1 MNARA
6 QPNSV
11 GDDVRSLT
19 TVQYATEWNRRWV
32 ALRAGS
38 LSLPRR
44 RGEGWGEG
52 LRASASAP
60 PPLIRPSATFSSP
73 PRKGEGAR
81 RSIQLAFHWFTFSLR
96 EVRDSSRR
104 LLHLPSFACPH
115 SLALI
120 FICLAQLTF
129 AAPKQSPIISL
140 APDGKLAYDLDA
152 RGNRPPDFSTCGYAG
167 QDRPIPDA
175 PIRIVIEAKPGDATA
190 IIQRAIDHV
199 ATLAP
204 NTNGLRGAVLL
215 LAGRHEIHGALH
227 LRASGIVL
235 RGQGPAHTTLFAA
248 GTDRRTLIQVRGQ
261 PIGPISPLGP
271 ISDPYVPV
279 GSTTLRLPSTAALTP
294 GTRLLITRPSTREW
308 IARLGMTD
316 FGGGDGDWRLTWRP
330 GSRDL
335 VWDRTVT
342 AVSGDRVTLDAPLTT
357 ALEADFGGG
366 TVATYSWP
374 GRVENIGIEN
384 LRLESAHDPKNAKD
398 ENHAW
403 FAITMEHARDAW
415 VRQVTFAHFAG
426 SAVALWESTSRVTVQ
441 DCLSLAPVS
450 EDAGGRRNTFFTAGQ
465 QTLFLRC
472 WAERGRHDFAA
483 GHCAAGPNAFVQCE
497 SSQPTRDSGA
507 IESWASGTLFD
518 NVSVDG
524 HNLSFANRGSAGQG
538 AGWSA
543 ANSVFWNCS
552 AALIRLANPPG
563 AQNWAFGS
571 WAEFEGDGV
580 WRSSNEFAKPE
591 SLFAAQ
597 LKDRLGPAAVA
608 RLQLFPRG
616 SGDSSTNPSLELAAR
631 LTAAARERFPQL
643 RDYIANAPARAAI
656 PCEPGNA
663 PRVESLPSDTRGS
676 ASRSALSL
684 APGFSPVSPP
694 PEKRE
699 TVSTVSPKAEAVE
712 TAFPAGRA
720 NTGLTPGA
728 NETAAPGLPPHSPS
742 PIPHSLLLSVSN
754 GWLVCDGKLLIGQ
767 QTDVAWWRG
776 NTRVAEAANFGIA
789 LTRFVPGR
797 TGPGLTDD
805 LPQLA
810 DSFASRG
817 ITALNHNYGLWYDR
831 RRDDHQRIRRAT
843 GDVWPPFYE
852 QPFARSGQGT
862 AWDGLSRYD
871 LTQFNPWYWSRLR
884 EFAAL
889 AEPRGLVLFH
899 QHYFQHNILEA
910 GAHWAD
916 SPWRSA
922 NNVNETGFPEPPPYA
937 GDKRIFLAEQFYD
950 LSNPVRRDLHR
961 RFIRQC
967 LDNFTGQPNVIQF
980 TSAEF
985 TGPKYF
991 VEFWLDTI
999 AEWKNERSRRG
1010 QEADS
1015 ANAQPVR
1022 LLTSAAT
1029 LVALST
1035 TKDVQD
1041 ALLAD
1046 ANRVALVDVIDLRYW
1061 WRTDKGDFTPPG
1073 GQNLAP
1079 RQFERQFRGGR
1090 PKDHN
1095 LAAMAAEYRAKFPT
1109 KPVLASVGEPGW
1121 AYLCAG
1127 GSLPNLPQTTDAKL
1141 LAAIPR
1147 MTPWRAD
1154 AAKKQWSLR
1163 EPGKQ
1168 LLVFC
1173 GGSTEVDLSGE
1184 TGVFVVTQIDL
1195 KTGQLKPVAQP
1206 VQAGGVVKLS
1216 SADGPMVCWLQ
1227 KVRTR

>member
-1 MNARA
+1 
-6 QPNSV
+6 V
-11 GDDVRSLT
+11 
-19 TVQYATEWNRRWV
+19 
-32 ALRAGS
+32 
-38 LSLPRR
+38 
-44 RGEGWGEG
+44 
-52 LRASASAP
+52 
-60 PPLIRPSATFSSP
+60 
-73 PRKGEGAR
+73 
-81 RSIQLAFHWFTFSLR
+81 
-96 EVRDSSRR
+96 
-104 LLHLPSFACPH
+104 PSFACPH
-115 SLALI
+115 SFVVL
-120 FICLAQLTF
+120 FICLAQLAF
-129 AAPKQSPIISL
+129 AAPKQSPIIAL
-140 APDGKLAYDLDA
+140 ALDGKLAYDLDA

-175 PIRIVIEAKPGDATA
+175 PIRIVVEAKPGDATA
-190 IIQRAIDHV
+190 RIQRAIDHV
-199 ATLAP
+199 ASLAP
-204 NTNGLRGAVLL
+204 DTNGLRGAILL
-215 LAGRHEIHGALH
+215 LSGRHEIHGALH
-227 LRASGIVL
+227 LRASGVVL
-235 RGQGPAHTTLFAA
+235 RGQGPDKTTLHAA
-248 GTDRRTLIQVRGQ
+248 GLDRRTLIQVRGQ
-261 PIGPISPLGP
+261 PIGPVTP
-271 ISDPYVPV
+271 ICSVTDVYAPV
-279 GSTTLRLPSTAALTP
+279 GSTTLRLFNTTGLTP
-294 GTRLLITRPSTREW
+294 GTRLLITRPSTKEW
-308 IARLGMTD
+308 ITKLGMTD

-335 VWDRTVT
+335 VWDRTIT
-342 AVSGDRVTLDAPLTT
+342 AVTGDRITLDAPLTT
-357 ALEADFGGG
+357 ALEAEFGGG
-366 TVATYSWP
+366 TVATYDWP
-374 GRVENIGIEN
+374 GRVANIGIEN

-398 ENHAW
+398 ENHSW

-415 VRQVTFAHFAG
+415 VCQVTFAHFAG
-426 SAVALWESTSRVTVQ
+426 SAVALWESTSRVTVL
-441 DCLSLAPVS
+441 DCLSLAPLS

-472 WAERGRHDFAA
+472 WAERGRHDFAV

-518 NVSVDG
+518 GVSVDG
-524 HNLSFANRGSAGQG
+524 HGLSFANRGSAGQG

-643 RDYIANAPARAAI
+643 RDYIANAPTRAPI
-656 PCEPGNA
+656 
-663 PRVESLPSDTRGS
+663 PSDPGSSRREEAPSQTRNT
-676 ASRSALSL
+676 
-684 APGFSPVSPP
+684 
-694 PEKRE
+694 KHE
-699 TVSTVSPKAEAVE
+699 T
-712 TAFPAGRA
+712 R
-720 NTGLTPGA
+720 NT
-728 NETAAPGLPPHSPS
+728 NQ
-742 PIPHSLLLSVSN
+742 SLLTSAASKPISITN
-754 GWLVCDGKLLIGQ
+754 GWLICDGKLLIGQ

-776 NTRVAEAANFGIA
+776 NTRVAEATNFGIA

-810 DSFASRG
+810 DSLAARG
-817 ITALNHNYGLWYDR
+817 VAALNHNYGLWYDR
-831 RRDDHQRIRRAT
+831 RRDDHQRVRRAT
-843 GDVWPPFYE
+843 GDVWPPFFE

-884 EFAAL
+884 EFAGL
-889 AEPRGLVLFH
+889 AETRGLVLFH

-916 SPWRSA
+916 SPWRPA
-922 NNVNETGFPEPPPYA
+922 NNINETGFPEPPPYA

-950 LSNPVRRDLHR
+950 VTNPVRRELHR

-967 LDNFTGQPNVIQF
+967 LDNFAGQPNVIHF

-985 TGPKYF
+985 TGPKHF

-999 AEWKNERSRRG
+999 AEWKRDRSRRG

-1015 ANAQPVR
+1015 TNAQPVR

-1041 ALLAD
+1041 AILAD
-1046 ANRVALVDVIDLRYW
+1046 VARVALVDVIDLRYW
-1061 WRTDKGDFTPPG
+1061 WRTDKGDFTPGG

-1127 GSLPNLPQTTDAKL
+1127 GSLPNLPQTTDARL

-1154 AAKKQWSLR
+1154 TAKKQWVLR

-1168 LLVFC
+1168 MLVFTS
-1173 GGSTEVDLSGE
+1173 GAAEVDLTGE
-1184 TGVFVVTQIDL
+1184 TGTFHVTQLDL
-1195 KTGQLKPVAQP
+1195 KTGQLKP
-1206 VQAGGVVKLS
+1206 QAIAITASSVTKLS
-1216 SADGPMVCWLQ
+1216 TAEGPAGFWLQ
-1227 KVRTR
+1227 KN